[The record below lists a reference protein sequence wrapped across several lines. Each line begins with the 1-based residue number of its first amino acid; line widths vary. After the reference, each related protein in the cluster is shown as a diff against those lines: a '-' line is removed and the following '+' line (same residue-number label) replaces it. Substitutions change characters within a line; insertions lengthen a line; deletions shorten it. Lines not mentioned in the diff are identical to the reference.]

1 MTDDT
6 HPTALRRRPTGGRR
20 GGVPSGTLTVRSVSR
35 RLQRFQASWLIS
47 YGRGATTVG
56 EWVKFE
62 RPRMYGRGTMVVQV
76 EISRDRTP
84 RVLTV
89 GLDGALPEAEA
100 EEFLWLDW
108 AVVPRLPHS
117 ALAPPVAFAKATPL
131 GMLVACYREPTLT
144 PWGVQQTFPHPAVSP
159 MAWKTGLALLE
170 GQQLPFA
177 VVPFVPFQAWLPCQ
191 RLDAVADLEGRWLAT
206 LGRHRDLL
214 EYCRFKGVPVGIT
227 HEMDASTLEM
237 PLNAHQ
243 REQLPL
249 LIERFPGVDA
259 QDFRRGQ
266 PFDLVEARYS
276 ARAWRRPAH
285 IDCVTGA
292 IHLPDGRHVSTLVV
306 WNTGIRAFGDLLSQG
321 LGAGATTVLGGRLR
335 RRYAVEHVLQI
346 ALCPKCGAFAPETLK
361 GPVHREL
368 TTARR

>member
-1 MTDDT
+1 
-6 HPTALRRRPTGGRR
+6 
-20 GGVPSGTLTVRSVSR
+20 
-35 RLQRFQASWLIS
+35 
-47 YGRGATTVG
+47 
-56 EWVKFE
+56 
-62 RPRMYGRGTMVVQV
+62 MYGRGTMVVQV

-84 RVLTV
+84 QVLTV

-131 GMLVACYREPTLT
+131 GILVACYREPTLT
-144 PWGVQQTFPHPAVSP
+144 PWGVQQIFPHPAVSP

-177 VVPFVPFQAWLPCQ
+177 VAAFVPFQAWLSCQ
-191 RLDAVADLEGRWLAT
+191 RLDAVADLEARWLAT

-243 REQLPL
+243 REELPL
-249 LIERFPGVDA
+249 LIERFPVSMPRTSGADSA
-259 QDFRRGQ
+259 STWSRRGT
-266 PFDLVEARYS
+266 
-276 ARAWRRPAH
+276 RR
-285 IDCVTGA
+285 
-292 IHLPDGRHVSTLVV
+292 GR
-306 WNTGIRAFGDLLSQG
+306 
-321 LGAGATTVLGGRLR
+321 GAGRRTSTVSPERSTSPTAGTSRPSSPGIPASERSAT
-335 RRYAVEHVLQI
+335 
-346 ALCPKCGAFAPETLK
+346 C
-361 GPVHREL
+361 
-368 TTARR
+368 